1 MFDYPWKY
9 LAVKLIKG
17 EFCMARSTGLEV
29 LQSVM
34 RPFIAIHIVTLST
47 KVVDSI
53 VYYSS
58 AIENKNTLDKCGT
71 SREKIEK

>member
-1 MFDYPWKY
+1 
-9 LAVKLIKG
+9 
-17 EFCMARSTGLEV
+17 MARSTGLEV